1 MGSVEG
7 VGWGG
12 ATKRRRK
19 GRGLINPHPAARKP
33 RAGDG
38 HGAAAW
44 VGSAQ
49 RNRTWGPWGCTLV
62 LKLEDVYHPPRA
74 ERCTERGRDGLWGPA
89 PFHQS
94 GTEVFPQE
102 DRAMTVQNLQVPGR
116 GTRPERLR

>member
-62 LKLEDVYHPPRA
+62 LKLEDVYHPREQKDAQRGAGTGFGGQPRSISLA
-74 ERCTERGRDGLWGPA
+74 LRSSRRKTE
-89 PFHQS
+89 Q
-94 GTEVFPQE
+94 
-102 DRAMTVQNLQVPGR
+102 
-116 GTRPERLR
+116 